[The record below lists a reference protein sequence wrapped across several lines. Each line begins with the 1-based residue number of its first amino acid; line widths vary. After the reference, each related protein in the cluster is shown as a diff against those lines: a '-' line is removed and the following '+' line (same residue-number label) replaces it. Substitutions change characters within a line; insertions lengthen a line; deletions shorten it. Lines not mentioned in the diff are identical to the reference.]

1 MKSRSKII
9 PPVTTR
15 VRGTRS
21 VRPAVVGA
29 GALLLSA
36 VLGIAQEATPA
47 ATPEVSVP
55 PAKVNVDQGN
65 LQRNPAGGPFTSF
78 APIIDKVAPSVVTIY
93 TSKTIKRDP
102 HANMFDED
110 TLRRF
115 FGNRVPNPHNFHNP
129 GKLPPN
135 HPGGGDGDSDDDDNS
150 SDDGGGN
157 SNSAPQ
163 KSQGL
168 GSGVVISDDGQ
179 ILTNNHVVDGADE
192 ILVRF
197 GQEGGG
203 TKEYKAKRVG
213 SDPSTDLAVL
223 KIDAKNLPVVTFA
236 NSDKAR
242 VGDLVLAIGN
252 PFALGQTVT
261 MGIISATGRRS
272 VGIADYENFIQTDAS
287 INPGNS
293 GGALVDAEGRVVG
306 INTAIFSRSGG
317 NQGIGFAVPSNL
329 VREVYQSIQSK
340 GRVVRGYLGAQIQAL
355 DQKLIKQFKFPEDA
369 SGALVV
375 MIQPDSPAEKAGIK
389 PGDLITGVNGSKV
402 ADPRQ
407 LRLLV
412 SEIAPGTKTAFTV
425 IRDGKPQE
433 FQIAVAELPA
443 SGKIAKRG
451 GDDDSNPSD
460 GGKSNVLDGI
470 SVGAIDADTRK
481 TLKLPEKS
489 QGAMITNIDATSAGY
504 KKGLRQGDVIEEMN
518 RQTIKDA
525 DEAIN
530 LSEKVEKDDSV
541 LLRVRNKSGSRYI
554 VLDPKE
560 QE

>member
-1 MKSRSKII
+1 MKPRSNTIPSARTRASR
-9 PPVTTR
+9 TR
-15 VRGTRS
+15 F
-21 VRPAVVGA
+21 VRPAVIGA
-29 GALLLSA
+29 GAFLLSA
-36 VLGIAQEATPA
+36 VVGVAQDTPPP

-55 PAKVNVDQGN
+55 PAKVNVDQGQ

-78 APIIDKVAPSVVTIY
+78 APIIDKVAPSVVTVY

-110 TLRRF
+110 ALRRF
-115 FGNRVPNPHNFHNP
+115 FGNRLPNNPHNFHNP
-129 GKLPPN
+129 GATPPN
-135 HPGGGDGDSDDDDNS
+135 RGGGGDDDDDRP
-150 SDDGGGN
+150 SDDGGN
-157 SNSAPQ
+157 SSSSPQ

-168 GSGVVISDDGQ
+168 GSGVVISEDGQ

-192 ILVRF
+192 IMVRF
-197 GQEGGG
+197 GQGGAG

-213 SDPSTDLAVL
+213 TDPSTDLAVL

-272 VGIADYENFIQTDAS
+272 VGIAEYENFIQTDAS

-306 INTAIFSRSGG
+306 INTAIFSRTGG

-355 DQKLIKQFKFPEDA
+355 DQALVKQFKFPEDA
-369 SGALVV
+369 AGALVV
-375 MIQPDSPAEKAGIK
+375 MVQPDSPAEKAGIK
-389 PGDLITGVNGSKV
+389 PGDLITSVNGNKV

-407 LRLLV
+407 LRLMV

-425 IRDGKPQE
+425 VRDGKPQD
-433 FQIAVAELPA
+433 FQIAVDELPGF
-443 SGKIAKRG
+443 GKVAKRN
-451 GDDDSNPSD
+451 GDDDSTPSD

-470 SVGAIDADTRK
+470 SVGAIDAETRK
-481 TLKLPEKS
+481 TLKLAEKS
-489 QGAMITNIDATSAGY
+489 QGAVITNIDSSSAGF
-504 KKGLRQGDVIEEMN
+504 KAGLRQGDVIEEFN
-518 RQTIKDA
+518 RQAIKDA
-525 DEAIN
+525 DEAIA
-530 LSEKVEKDDSV
+530 LSDKVEKDESV
-541 LLRVRNKSGSRYI
+541 LLRVRNKTGSRYI
-554 VLDPKE
+554 VLDPKA